1 MNSRFRLS
9 AYRVSRIA
17 ALALL
22 GALATC
28 VEQRTPTSSELGIAD
43 SQATATLVSVTIT
56 HTLLTA
62 GTNPTNLTVYTT
74 ASISPAPNTLVTL
87 AVLSQRSYGASAAP
101 TVTGGGMTAWQQVA
115 SVTFDP
121 LSVPLRRMTIF
132 RAMSTAPGSGPITIT
147 FAGNQSHAQWIVS
160 QWDGVETSGTNG
172 SGAIVQ
178 TASNAADVV
187 NGLGVTLSAFGDA
200 ANVAYGV
207 FGVNS
212 KVAAVTPGSGFTEIA
227 EVPSGENTPGSL
239 MAEWASNRQAID
251 ALWTSLRGAVLGVE
265 IKAAAGGGGG
275 SGVSASQSTVSAS
288 STTITAGS
296 GTSTITVT
304 AKDASGN
311 PISGATVVLSAT
323 GTGNTVTQPAGP
335 TDANGVATG
344 TLSSTVAETKTVS
357 ATAGGTAITQTA
369 TVTVTAALPEPV
381 SATQSTVTAAP
392 TSIAL
397 GSGSSTITVTAK
409 DASGNP
415 ISGAAV
421 VLAATGSG
429 SVLTQPAA
437 PTNSSGVA
445 TGTLSSTL
453 EETTIVSATIGG
465 TAITQ
470 TATVQVTAQTP
481 ATITQTLLAFGT
493 NTVNQRI
500 YNTAAIA
507 PAPNRLIT
515 VAVMGHNSTS
525 AAPSPTLSGGGMSAW
540 TEVATTTFDPVTTP
554 HTRLTIFRAMSA
566 SPGSGPLTIT
576 FSKTESHSQW
586 IVSQWDGVD
595 PSGVNGAGAIG
606 QTGSNRGDAVNGLT
620 VTLTPFGNAGNVAYG
635 VFGVRR
641 NVLAVTPGTGFT
653 EIAEQPSGEGT
664 PNDLEAEWATNDNTI
679 DASWAT
685 LNGAA
690 LGIEI
695 KAGNAGPGPVVVSV
709 DVAPASA
716 SVAVGGTVQLTAT
729 AKNAE
734 GEPLSGYTATW
745 VTDAPQVA
753 TVSAAGLVTGVGA
766 GPATITA
773 TIEGK
778 SGTASVAVT
787 ANTMPVASVEVT
799 PASASVPVGG
809 AVQLTA
815 TPKDAAGQ
823 TLTGRPITW
832 GTNASGIATVS
843 ATGLVTGVSQG
854 PATITA
860 TSEGQSGTA
869 SVSVTAGGQS
879 AQVGEWS
886 AVLAAPIILIHVH
899 LLPDGKVL
907 IFGRTGVHVW
917 DPATSTFTAAPSPSL
932 VFCAGHDFLP
942 DGRLLVAGGHISS
955 SRGLPNTNIFDFRTN
970 LWQVGPPLAQGR
982 WYPTNTTLPNGEVLT
997 LSGVDENGANVPVPE
1012 VWDGTSW
1019 RKLTTAGLAL
1029 PNYPRTFVAPDGR
1042 VFYAGSD
1049 RQSRYLDVTGTGSW
1063 TNGPSMN
1070 FGSRSYG
1077 SAVMYEP
1084 GKILYVG
1091 GNNPPTNTAEII
1103 DLNQPSPQWTY
1114 TGSLA
1119 HARWNLNATVLP
1131 TGEVLVNSGVS
1142 GDRSNAANAVHATEL
1157 WNPATGSW
1165 TTMASS
1171 APLLRGYHS
1180 TSLLLPDGR
1189 VLHGGGGG
1197 GGGTIDN
1204 YNYELYSPPY
1214 LFRGARPIVTG
1225 TTPGAVVY
1233 GQTLSVETP
1242 DGASISTVALIRSG
1256 SVTHAFDQGSRRVP
1270 LSFSQVSGGL
1280 SVTLPASRATAPSGP
1295 YMLFLVNGNGVPSV
1309 GRMMILQ

>member
-1 MNSRFRLS
+1 
-9 AYRVSRIA
+9 
-17 ALALL
+17 
-22 GALATC
+22 
-28 VEQRTPTSSELGIAD
+28 
-43 SQATATLVSVTIT
+43 
-56 HTLLTA
+56 
-62 GTNPTNLTVYTT
+62 
-74 ASISPAPNTLVTL
+74 
-87 AVLSQRSYGASAAP
+87 
-101 TVTGGGMTAWQQVA
+101 
-115 SVTFDP
+115 
-121 LSVPLRRMTIF
+121 
-132 RAMSTAPGSGPITIT
+132 
-147 FAGNQSHAQWIVS
+147 
-160 QWDGVETSGTNG
+160 
-172 SGAIVQ
+172 
-178 TASNAADVV
+178 
-187 NGLGVTLSAFGDA
+187 
-200 ANVAYGV
+200 
-207 FGVNS
+207 
-212 KVAAVTPGSGFTEIA
+212 
-227 EVPSGENTPGSL
+227 

-576 FSKTESHSQW
+576 FSKTQSHSQW

-595 PSGVNGAGAIG
+595 PSGVNGSGAIG